1 MRMYLPKFHE
11 ICEAYQVLSNSQ
23 LRTIYENYGAETLCS
38 GIRGPDGVMRGG
50 YQYQEDC
57 YEIFEQFFL
66 ECNPFFDLCDDKG
79 VELEGSLFGTAF
91 GGMNEPAAPPL
102 KDVTVTA
109 DVTLR
114 EFYCGSHKTVCYERQ
129 IVGLDG
135 RTTRK
140 E

>member
-1 MRMYLPKFHE
+1 
-11 ICEAYQVLSNSQ
+11 
-23 LRTIYENYGAETLCS
+23 
-38 GIRGPDGVMRGG
+38 MRGG

-57 YEIFEQFFL
+57 YEIFEKFFL

-91 GGMNEPAAPPL
+91 GGMNEPAAPSL
-102 KDVTVTA
+102 SDVSVTVN
-109 DVTLR
+109 VTLR
-114 EFYCGSHKTVCYERQ
+114 EFYSGSHKTVNYDRQ

-140 E
+140 EKACVEVIIKPGMVESQVLNYKGQGNQ